1 VSVSFGSLAAEFL
14 ISRGSF
20 LVQTLK
26 WLCQEAISGQERPL
40 SVEVNIYTQIKILTM
55 WLLAYESMAMITI

>member
-1 VSVSFGSLAAEFL
+1 MGGSETSF
-14 ISRGSF
+14 
-20 LVQTLK
+20 
-26 WLCQEAISGQERPL
+26 GQERPL